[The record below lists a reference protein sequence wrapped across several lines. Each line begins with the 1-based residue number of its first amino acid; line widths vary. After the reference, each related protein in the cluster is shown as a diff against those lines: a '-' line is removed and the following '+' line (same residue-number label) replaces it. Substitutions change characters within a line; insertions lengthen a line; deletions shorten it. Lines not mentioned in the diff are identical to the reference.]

1 MVVGLNPGRRE
12 FATGRFF
19 VGRAGVIL
27 RSSRFDPVWD
37 VAGFPHQTLVTSIVK
52 LFTPSAA
59 DLDAID
65 ENRIVGCVRRCFVEE
80 IRSLPN
86 LERIVLLGRRTAQL
100 FAAVA
105 FAELQDRE
113 RLRIYAVRHPSFAW
127 TVPDLEERLRQS
139 LARPWYEEL
148 AASWHAGGPTPQ
160 TPR

>member
-1 MVVGLNPGRRE
+1 MVVGLNPGRSE

-27 RSSRFDPVWD
+27 RSSRFDQVWD
-37 VAGFPHQTLVTSIVK
+37 VAGSPHQTLVTSIVK
-52 LFTPSAA
+52 LFTVSAV

-65 ENRIVGCVRRCFVEE
+65 EDRIVACVRGCFVEE

-105 FAELQDRE
+105 FAELQNRE
-113 RLRIYAVRHPSFAW
+113 SLRIYAVRHPSFAW
-127 TVPDLEERLRQS
+127 TVPDLEEQLRKG
-139 LARPWYEEL
+139 LARPWHEDL
-148 AASWHAGGPTPQ
+148 AASFHPSGNA
-160 TPR
+160 

>member
-1 MVVGLNPGRRE
+1 MPSTKIE
-12 FATGRFF
+12 SWAAFAGACR
-19 VGRAGVIL
+19 G
-27 RSSRFDPVWD
+27 D
-37 VAGFPHQTLVTSIVK
+37 SI
-52 LFTPSAA
+52 AA
-59 DLDAID
+59 KSGTNCA
-65 ENRIVGCVRRCFVEE
+65 V
-80 IRSLPN
+80 
-86 LERIVLLGRRTAQL
+86 LGRRMAQL